1 MASIPIRK
9 RLKPVTVEW
18 QDILDGGG
26 EWQDGLISPVLVR
39 TSGFLLSQN
48 KNHVVIVRDYY
59 DQDGK
64 RILGGQLA
72 IPVGC
77 IKRLLVLE
85 PKA

>member
-1 MASIPIRK
+1 MASVPLRK
-9 RLKPVTVEW
+9 RLRPVTVEW

-26 EWQDGLISPVLVR
+26 EWHDGLISPVLVR
-39 TSGFLLSQN
+39 TSGFLLSEG

-77 IKRLLVLE
+77 IKRLIKLKPE
-85 PKA
+85 G